1 MDDDDIVVQV
11 RSAEDGG
18 ASVTKKIA
26 DPPPLSAI
34 EASMSKEHRG
44 LIRRIGAVIK
54 VIWYEFTGGVGPWG
68 ALRPLVAALLA
79 VIPFFFLGQH
89 FNQQHGKARDWTLL
103 QIPLLP
109 TIILWPLLW
118 AWSIFDAW
126 WTANGKVVRAS
137 IRV

>member
-1 MDDDDIVVQV
+1 MDEDDIVVQV
-11 RSAEDGG
+11 RSAEPET
-18 ASVTKKIA
+18 AVVTKKIA

-34 EASMSKEHRG
+34 EANLGEVHRS
-44 LIRRIGAVIK
+44 LIRRTGAVIT

-89 FNQQHGKARDWTLL
+89 FNRQHGKARDWTLL

-109 TIILWPLLW
+109 TILLWPLLW
-118 AWSIFDAW
+118 LWSIFDAW

-137 IRV
+137 IK